1 MLKVLVTGSSGFI
14 GHSICK
20 YFCVHGYDVLGWDR
34 FCKNDI
40 CEKTEVIDMLDYS
53 QVVESLRR
61 SEPDIVI
68 HCAGMADVS
77 KSVKEP
83 NNDLSSNVTTTHNLL
98 FSLHEL
104 GMTNTRVV
112 FLSSAGVYGNPEKL
126 PISEITNLNPLSPY
140 ALHKVMCEDVCR
152 YFVSNY
158 GMDIKIARI
167 FSAYGQGLKKQIFW
181 DMYNKAENTG
191 KLELYGTGSESRD
204 YIYIDDVAQAL
215 FLIATKPS
223 EHIVFNVA
231 NGEEITIRRAAE
243 IFAECY
249 GIDRSKIVFNGA
261 VREGDP
267 LNWQA
272 DISCLKKL
280 GYKKS
285 ISIEA
290 GIKQY
295 INWVF
300 SQKDHI

>member
-1 MLKVLVTGSSGFI
+1 MLKVLVAGSFGFI
-14 GHSICK
+14 GHRICK
-20 YFCVHGYDVLGWDR
+20 YFCAHGYDVLGWDR
-34 FCKNDI
+34 FCENDI
-40 CEKTEVIDMLDYS
+40 GEKTEVIDMLDYS
-53 QVVESLRR
+53 QMIESLRR
-61 SEPDIVI
+61 FEPDIVI
-68 HCAGMADVS
+68 HCAGLADVS

-83 NNDLSSNVTTTHNLL
+83 NNDFNSNVTTTHNLL

-112 FLSSAGVYGNPEKL
+112 FLSSAAVYGNPEKL
-126 PISEITNLNPLSPY
+126 PISENTELNPLSPY
-140 ALHKVMCEDVCR
+140 ALHKVMCEDICR

-158 GMDIKIARI
+158 SMDIKIARI
-167 FSAYGQGLKKQIFW
+167 FSAYGRGLKKQIFW
-181 DMYNKAENTG
+181 DMYNKSVNTG
-191 KLELYGTGSESRD
+191 KLELYGSGSESRD

-249 GIDRSKIVFNGA
+249 GLDKSKIAFNRT

-280 GYKKS
+280 GYQKN
-285 ISIEA
+285 ISIEI

-295 INWVF
+295 INWVL
-300 SQKDHI
+300 SQKDNI